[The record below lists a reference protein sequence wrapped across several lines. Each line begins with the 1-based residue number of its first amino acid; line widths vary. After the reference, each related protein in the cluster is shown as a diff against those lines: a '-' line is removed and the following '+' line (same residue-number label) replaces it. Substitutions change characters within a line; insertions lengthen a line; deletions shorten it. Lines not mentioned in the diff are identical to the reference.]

1 MSVWLILV
9 LVVWFLSA
17 CVMTLSIL
25 FHSSKGTGLSD
36 IIAGQVYSNVSG
48 TSIIEKNLDRI
59 TIISAIVFLIC
70 ILALVLMYPQGTI
83 VDPAAASAAS
93 V

>member
-1 MSVWLILV
+1 MVLLVILLILW
-9 LVVWFLSA
+9 LVSA
-17 CVMTLSIL
+17 LVMVASIL

-59 TIISAIVFLIC
+59 TIVSAVIFLLS
-70 ILALVLMYPQGTI
+70 ILALVIVYPQGSI
-83 VDPAAASAAS
+83 V
-93 V
+93 VG

>member
-1 MSVWLILV
+1 MSVLLVIVLIVWL
-9 LVVWFLSA
+9 LSA
-17 CVMTLSIL
+17 IVMVLSIL

-59 TIISAIVFLIC
+59 TIISAVVFMISV
-70 ILALVLMYPQGTI
+70 LVLMVIYPAGQIIT
-83 VDPAAASAAS
+83 S
-93 V
+93 

>member
-1 MSVWLILV
+1 MVLLIIV

-17 CVMTLSIL
+17 LVMTLSIL

-36 IIAGQVYSNVSG
+36 IIAGQVYSNISG

-59 TIISAIVFLIC
+59 TIISAVVFLVSI
-70 ILALVLMYPQGTI
+70 LVLVLIYPQGAI
-83 VDPAAASAAS
+83 VSS
-93 V
+93 